1 MFYIGTKEKMYFV
14 ALAVLTAVNT
24 VMNLCFSFWGSFSN
38 IIFAGIVITW
48 GITAVR
54 RTANKRLRR
63 YIAIVA
69 GLLAI
74 MFVIREIRYYMFPNV
89 NVSDHLCLYAY
100 FITTTLTP
108 LFMYFLAS
116 FVDRPDNGK
125 HKFLEIFFLI
135 LTFCLLMIVFTTD
148 LHGLVYDFPH
158 DYTIEDYKYGPLYYV
173 ILIMN
178 FCLGIASV
186 LKLIVKCTVVSSKKR
201 WYIPAIAFVIG
212 CIPIIIYY
220 SSGGAPSLGNHK
232 VYHFQECYSFIF
244 ILVIETLFMVGYIPS
259 NVGYGE
265 FFENSVISAEIFD
278 NDKKSVYVSKGKDR
292 LPSRSKTK
300 SKKISGGKIVWNE
313 DVTPVEKLKEE
324 IMEVTENLEN
334 ENDLIMQEN
343 EIRKERISYET
354 RNRAYSRIAE
364 ATHGRAREI
373 MHLLDD
379 DKDSE
384 RFSKNVLHATIL
396 GVFIK
401 RIGNLMLL
409 SEVDQE
415 ISSEELV
422 LSVRES
428 LEYLKLSDIACD
440 TISSGECKVS
450 SKDATRAYELF
461 EKVIED
467 YLGQFHTVEVNLECD
482 GGLNMTIA
490 LDIPDAAEDGFTAR
504 YEDDT
509 SYLSIRFEEVS
520 V

>member
-14 ALAVLTAVNT
+14 ALVILTAVNT
-24 VMNLCFSFWGSFSN
+24 IMNICFSFWGSFSN

-54 RTANKRLRR
+54 RTAYKRLRR
-63 YIAIVA
+63 YIGTVA
-69 GLLAI
+69 GLLSL
-74 MFVIREIRYYMFPNV
+74 MFVIREVRYYMFPNV
-89 NVSDHLCLYAY
+89 NVSDHLCLYTY

-125 HKFLEIFFLI
+125 FKFLEILFSIVTFI
-135 LTFCLLMIVFTTD
+135 LLAIVFTTD
-148 LHGLVYDFPH
+148 LHGLVYVFPH
-158 DYTIEDYKYGPLYYV
+158 ADTVADLRYGPLYYV

-186 LKLIVKCTVVSSKKR
+186 IKLIVKCTVASSKKL
-201 WYIPAIAFVIG
+201 WYVPAVAFVIG

-220 SSGGAPSLGNHK
+220 ANGGAPSLGNHK

-244 ILVIETLFMVGYIPS
+244 ILVIETLLMVGYIPT

-265 FFENSVISAEIFD
+265 FFENSVISAEIID
-278 NDKKSVYVSKGKDR
+278 NDGKSAYVSEGRDR
-292 LPSRSKTK
+292 LPQKYRTK

-313 DVTPVEKLKEE
+313 DITPVEKLKEE

-364 ATHGRAREI
+364 STHGRAREI
-373 MHLLDD
+373 MRLLDD
-379 DKDSE
+379 DSDDK
-384 RFSKNVLHATIL
+384 RFSKNVLHAAIL

-422 LSVRES
+422 LSIRES

-440 TISSGECKVS
+440 TVSSGECKVS

-461 EKVIED
+461 EKVIER
-467 YLGQFHTVEVNLECD
+467 YLGRFNSIEVDLECD
-482 GGLNMTIA
+482 GGLSMTIA
-490 LDIPDAAEDGFTAR
+490 LDVEEATADGFTAR

-509 SYLSIRFEEVS
+509 SYLTVRFEEVS
-520 V
+520 A